1 MGPRRN
7 QAGEGRTCMMLLVYS
22 QAISPG
28 PSSRDE
34 ANQPR
39 EPRRHWDQ
47 GIAERGP
54 RPAPNTDARHP
65 ADSPTRRENRHQ
77 VWEIPGLADQT
88 ARIGRAQSPPIP
100 NTGAGGAWSHPPR
113 LQFVRLSPTAKPP
126 ARSTE
131 GAIGYDLY
139 TPFAFT
145 LYPREIK
152 LVYTDIA
159 IKVPLGH
166 YGRIAPKSGLTLK
179 HHVTVLAGVID
190 PDYTGNVGVVLHNLS
205 SDTKFTRQVGQPIG
219 QLILEVASIFPTLE
233 VAGLPITARGPYG
246 FGSQD

>member
-1 MGPRRN
+1 
-7 QAGEGRTCMMLLVYS
+7 MLQVYS

-28 PSSRDE
+28 PSSSDG

-39 EPRRHWDQ
+39 QPRRHWDQ

-54 RPAPNTDARHP
+54 RPAPNTDERHP

-77 VWEIPGLADQT
+77 VWQIPGPAGQAT
-88 ARIGRAQSPPIP
+88 RFGRAQPPPIP

-139 TPFAFT
+139 TPFGFT
-145 LYPREIK
+145 LHPREIK

-159 IKVPLGH
+159 IRVPLGH
-166 YGRIAPKSGLTLK
+166 YGRIAPKSGITLK
-179 HHVTVLAGVID
+179 HPCHCVSRS
-190 PDYTGNVGVVLHNLS
+190 H
-205 SDTKFTRQVGQPIG
+205 
-219 QLILEVASIFPTLE
+219 
-233 VAGLPITARGPYG
+233 
-246 FGSQD
+246 

>member
-1 MGPRRN
+1 
-7 QAGEGRTCMMLLVYS
+7 MLQVYS
-22 QAISPG
+22 KAISPG
-28 PSSRDE
+28 PGSSDG

-39 EPRRHWDQ
+39 QPRRHLDQ
-47 GIAERGP
+47 GIAEGGAQ
-54 RPAPNTDARHP
+54 PAPNMDERHP

-77 VWEIPGLADQT
+77 VREIPGPAGQAT
-88 ARIGRAQSPPIP
+88 RIGRAQLPPIP
-100 NTGAGGAWSHPPR
+100 NTRAGGTWSHPPR

-126 ARSTE
+126 ARSME

-139 TPFAFT
+139 TPFSFT

-166 YGRIAPKSGLTLK
+166 YGRVAPKSGITLK

-205 SDTKFTRQVGQPIG
+205 SDTKFTQQVGQPIG

-233 VAGLPITARGPYG
+233 VGGLPITAQGPYG